1 MRTSSLGRRHL
12 AAVFAAFA
20 VGLGLIFAAAG
31 VADGEEPDVT
41 TSVVG
46 GSAVPN
52 GKYPFMVSLQ
62 LDRRGSSRADEHFC
76 GGTLIG
82 PRHVL
87 TAGHCIKEM
96 PITRKNYRKLRVV
109 VGAAN
114 LNDTGQTRRVK
125 SFSNIS
131 VHPRYKSTN
140 YGVKY
145 DAAVIRLSTPVN
157 GVKPIKLAGGKD
169 NGLEAKGSQATISGW
184 GSTLAVSPSDPSPRV
199 NYPDRMQEV
208 RVPVGSDAFFKR
220 SYGRGFVKPIM
231 VGAGSG
237 GEGVCYGDSGGPL
250 FAPKNGQYKQIGI
263 TSFGIGCATSRYRG
277 VFAEVNSPNIRSFIR
292 RTSGA

>member
-1 MRTSSLGRRHL
+1 MRTSGSVGRYMV
-12 AAVFAAFA
+12 AVFAALALGLVAVFA
-20 VGLGLIFAAAG
+20 VAEAA
-31 VADGEEPDVT
+31 DSEEPDVT

-62 LDRRGSSRADEHFC
+62 LDRKGVDRADEHYC

-87 TAGHCIKEM
+87 TAGHCIKEV
-96 PITRKNYRKLRVV
+96 PITRKNYRKLRIV

-114 LNDTGQTRRVK
+114 LRSGGQIRRVK
-125 SFSNIS
+125 SFSHIS
-131 VHPRYKSTN
+131 VHPRYKSTRAAL
-140 YGVKY
+140 KY

-157 GVKPIKLAGGKD
+157 GIKPIIPAGGED
-169 NGLEAKGSQATISGW
+169 NGLEAKGSQATIAGW
-184 GSTLAVSPSDPSPRV
+184 GSTRAVSPSDPNPQV
-199 NYPDRMQEV
+199 NYPYQMQEV
-208 RVPVGSDAFFKR
+208 RVPVGSDAFFRR
-220 SYGRGFVKPIM
+220 SYGTGFVKPIM

-237 GEGVCYGDSGGPL
+237 GEGACYGDSGGPL
-250 FAPKNGQYKQIGI
+250 FAVKNSQYRQIGI

-277 VFAEVNSPNIRSFIR
+277 VFAEVNSPKIRTFIR
-292 RTSGA
+292 RVSGA